1 MSLGGLEQWGGGG
14 GEQSR
19 EMLHCSS
26 LICCSYSPFRGV
38 GCIKGAKGEIKVN
51 QEQREQA
58 VFLLGDTA
66 LLFLACLIV
75 LNIFHLNVWA
85 REEMMCERHERKSLT
100 VELLQ

>member
-1 MSLGGLEQWGGGG
+1 M
-14 GEQSR
+14 GEVGNRAEKCFIVQA
-19 EMLHCSS
+19 SS
-26 LICCSYSPFRGV
+26 VALILPSGV
-38 GCIKGAKGEIKVN
+38 WDVLKRPKGEIKVN

-85 REEMMCERHERKSLT
+85 QEEMMCERHERKSLT